1 MRQHPPRLPP
11 AFQTHWKAVTAYSFY
26 PVALRHLFGVVHMY
40 NSIDLSNEQDFL
52 KFCDSIDLT
61 PFDGATFQVGSEVTG
76 VIEK

>member
-1 MRQHPPRLPP
+1 
-11 AFQTHWKAVTAYSFY
+11 
-26 PVALRHLFGVVHMY
+26 MY

-52 KFCDSIDLT
+52 QFCDSIDLT